1 MNFDL
6 PLWGYLRLFYRYFAK
21 IFNGGNPRDRVE
33 RHRDFCVFLQIISCQ
48 PIHKEY
54 SMDHKKLDTM
64 VNQFMDDSVPYKH
77 HIAPHIEDML
87 KEVVDL
93 VAGVADELSD
103 EELGYLVRNT
113 LVKIVDE
120 QYMS

>member
-1 MNFDL
+1 
-6 PLWGYLRLFYRYFAK
+6 
-21 IFNGGNPRDRVE
+21 
-33 RHRDFCVFLQIISCQ
+33 
-48 PIHKEY
+48 
-54 SMDHKKLDTM
+54 MDYKKLVKM
-64 VNQFMDDSVPYKH
+64 VRQFMDDSEPYKH
-77 HIAPHIEDML
+77 RIAPHIEEIL

-120 QYMS
+120 QYETEPFKE